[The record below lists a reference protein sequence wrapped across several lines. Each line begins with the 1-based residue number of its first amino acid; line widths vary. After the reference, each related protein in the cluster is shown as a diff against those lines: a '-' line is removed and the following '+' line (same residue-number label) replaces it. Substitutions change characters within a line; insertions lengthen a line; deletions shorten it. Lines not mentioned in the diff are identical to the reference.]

1 MASLKNRDLT
11 PEERAARLENRD
23 LTPVWGALAEPTRRE
38 ILDLLKDGP
47 RTLGQLAEQFPVSRF
62 AIRKHLNILEA
73 AHLVVVR
80 WQGRER
86 WNFLNVIPI
95 QTIYER
101 WVTPYHQI
109 WADRLFNLKQ
119 EIEGHIMT
127 GSAVPLMV
135 EQVELE
141 IAIAAPPSA
150 VWRALVDRTEAW
162 WPRDFYTGPAKGFH
176 IEARIGG
183 RVFEDW
189 GDGAGVIWYHVFGMK
204 PEVSLD
210 LQGAMGVPFGPAMT
224 LLHLELAVHDSG
236 TLLKVSDST
245 LGRGGG
251 RNEKLE
257 GWRQVFSDGL
267 KTFVEQPAGH

>member
-1 MASLKNRDLT
+1 MKIRDLT
-11 PEERAARLENRD
+11 PEALGLENRD
-23 LTPVWGALAEPTRRE
+23 LTPVWGALADPTRRE

-47 RTLGQLAEQFPVSRF
+47 RTLGQLAGRFPVSRF

-101 WVTPYHQI
+101 WVTPYHQL
-109 WADRLFNLKQ
+109 WAERLSNLKQ
-119 EIEGHIMT
+119 EIEGDVMT
-127 GSAVPLMV
+127 GSAVPLML
-135 EQVELE
+135 ERVELE
-141 IAIAAPPSA
+141 IAIAAAPSR

-189 GDGAGVIWYHVFGMK
+189 GDGAGVIWYHVFAMK

-224 LLHLELAVHDSG
+224 LLHLELAAHDSG

-251 RNEKLE
+251 RDEKLE
-257 GWRQVFSDGL
+257 GWRVVFSDGL
-267 KTFVEQPAGH
+267 KTFVEQPADH